1 MINEV
6 NLFSG
11 RRILILGCG
20 WVGEELA
27 LSMLAKGGDVWVT
40 TTTERKVERFTAL
53 GLKALLVNFDKEIN
67 HPALNGYFD
76 YVLNSVPAS
85 SRHRQEEIA
94 NRFKNVRQLLKGLE
108 FSKQIFLSSVGIYPD
123 SDGVFDEAWQGPQN
137 EKLAL
142 AENEMSTVVNT
153 MIYRLGGLFGKERI
167 FAKYF
172 SGKICNTGSQ
182 PSNFVHITDVVALVE
197 LGFLKA
203 KTGEKYN
210 IVAPEHPTKREV
222 IMASAQKFGFDLPL
236 AFENTICF
244 QKLVIGSKIVEQ
256 LDYTFTY
263 SSPLLF

>member
-1 MINEV
+1 MINEE

-11 RRILILGCG
+11 SRVLIIGCG
-20 WVGEELA
+20 WVGEEFA
-27 LSMLAKGGDVWVT
+27 LSMLAKGSEVWVT
-40 TTTERKVERFTAL
+40 TTTEAKVERLKGL
-53 GLKALLVNFDKEIN
+53 GLKALLVNLDKETS
-67 HPALNGYFD
+67 HPVLNGYFD

-85 SRHRQEEIA
+85 SRHRQEEIM
-94 NRFKNVRQLLKGLE
+94 NRFKNLSQLLKGLE

-123 SDGVFDEAWQGPQN
+123 SAGVFDEAWQGPLN

-142 AENEMSTVVNT
+142 AENEMSTVGNT
-153 MIYRLGGLFGKERI
+153 LIYRLGGLFGKERI

-172 SGKICNTGSQ
+172 AGKICNTGSQ
-182 PSNFVHITDVVALVE
+182 PANFVHITDVVALVE
-197 LGFLKA
+197 LGFLRA
-203 KTGEKYN
+203 KMGEKYN

-222 IMASAQKFGFDLPL
+222 IMASAQKFGFELPL

-263 SSPLLF
+263 SSPSLF